1 MSTFEITFWACIA
14 IVIYAYLGY
23 GIVLY
28 ILVRIKR
35 LLVKPSPLDP
45 TYSPSVALIVP
56 AFNEV
61 DYIRDKA
68 HNSLA
73 LEYDRHKLE
82 IIFVTDGSSDG
93 TEKALEGI
101 EGIKVMH
108 DPRRAGKAAA
118 MNRAVKATKADVLVF
133 CDANTMLNKEA
144 ISELVKYY
152 QWPEV
157 GAVSGEKRIRPK
169 DTENA
174 SGAGE
179 GIYWKYESALKRFDS
194 ELHTIV
200 GAAGELMSFRASLY
214 TELEPDTLLDDFMQ
228 SMRIAARGYRV
239 LYEPNAYAV
248 ETASEN
254 VEEELKRKI
263 RICAGGWQSMVRLW
277 KVLIPFPYPILTFEY
292 ISHRV
297 LRWSLAPLALLII
310 AILNLWLA
318 YTETGFLYKL
328 ILLGQIGFYTA
339 AWLGHKMEQRQLKVK
354 ALFVPY
360 YFYIMNYSVY
370 LGFWRYIRK
379 AQSANWE
386 RAKRAA

>member
-1 MSTFEITFWACIA
+1 MSSLEILFWASIA
-14 IVIYAYLGY
+14 LVFYAYLGY

-28 ILVRIKR
+28 TLVRIKR
-35 LLVKPSPLDP
+35 LLVKPAKLDP
-45 TYSPSVALIVP
+45 AYSPTVALIVP

-73 LEYDRHKLE
+73 LDYDRSKLE

-101 EGIKVMH
+101 SGIKVMH

-118 MNRAVKATKADVLVF
+118 MNRAVKATKAEILVF

-152 QWPEV
+152 QWPQV

-169 DTENA
+169 ETENA

-310 AILNLWLA
+310 AVLNLWLA

-328 ILLGQIGFYTA
+328 ILLAQIGFYSA